1 MEKNISIQTA
11 NIPKQVA
18 FLMIEVEYKK
28 KGCFIKMSKV
38 DYFIFVIQ
46 MRGSNREPFISHV

>member
-11 NIPKQVA
+11 KQVA
-18 FLMIEVEYKK
+18 FLMIEVEYKE

-38 DYFIFVIQ
+38 DYSIFVMQ